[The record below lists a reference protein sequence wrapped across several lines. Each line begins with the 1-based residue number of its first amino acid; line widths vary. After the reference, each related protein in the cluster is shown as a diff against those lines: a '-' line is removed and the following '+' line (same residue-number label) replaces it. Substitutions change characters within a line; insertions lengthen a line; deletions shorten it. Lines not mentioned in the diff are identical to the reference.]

1 MQSILSD
8 FTAAI
13 ASRMSL
19 VGARILD
26 VGCGDGAFVRELARA
41 GARVTGVECSEAQLA
56 LCRQAP
62 PVGGEQ
68 YLYGVGQSLPF
79 DTGVFDATLFRAS
92 LHHVPAREMEQA
104 LREARRVTRPTGE
117 LYVFEPLTSGT
128 HFELTRLVDDETTV
142 RAQAQAAIARAVAA
156 GWLSSPSRTDL
167 GCRCRLRERGRAAT
181 ADRCHR
187 RIEDRNLR
195 GCRTRGAP
203 GVRVVRRRVRGW
215 PAVHTAIPAR
225 RICVSEASDDQI
237 RPDPVLRRPP
247 SRVRLG
253 RSRRH
258 RISRPLRN

>member
-1 MQSILSD
+1 VQSILSD

-13 ASRMSL
+13 ASRMPL
-19 VGARILD
+19 AGARILD

-79 DTGVFDATLFRAS
+79 DTGVFDATVFRAS

-156 GWLSSPSRTDL
+156 GWLSRRHAQTLVADVVYESVDALRRRIVAIDASRTAIF
-167 GCRCRLRERGRAAT
+167 AAV
-181 ADRCHR
+181 
-187 RIEDRNLR
+187 E
-195 GCRTRGAP
+195 P
-203 GVRVVRRRVRGW
+203 
-215 PAVHTAIPAR
+215 
-225 RICVSEASDDQI
+225 E
-237 RPDPVLRRPP
+237 LRRAFESSGDPCEGGRRFTQP
-247 SRVRLG
+247 FRLDV
-253 RSRRH
+253 
-258 RISRPLRN
+258 LF